1 MSRTVKDV
9 MTEKPLALQA
19 GTTLVEAALAMRNH
33 DVGNVLLLDNDTVVG
48 IVTDR
53 DIVIRSVAEGQ
64 DPGQTVLA
72 QISSRD
78 LTSLRM
84 DQPVEE
90 AVKLMEERAVRRLPV
105 LDEAGRPLG
114 IVSIGDLAVERDPSS
129 ALGQISEAE
138 PNR

>member
-19 GTTLVEAALAMRNH
+19 GTTLVEAARAMRNH
-33 DVGNVLLLDNDTVVG
+33 DVGNVLLLDNDTVIG

-53 DIVIRSVAEGQ
+53 DIVIRAVAEGN
-64 DPGQTVLA
+64 DPSQTVLA
-72 QISSRD
+72 QICSPD
-78 LTSLRM
+78 VTSLKA
-84 DQPVEE
+84 DDPVGE

-114 IVSIGDLAVERDPSS
+114 IVSLGDLAVERDPGS